1 MSKYEFSGK
10 TREEAID
17 KGLKEQGLTIDEVI
31 VEDIEEGSK
40 GLFGLFGSRPWK
52 VRVTPVKGED
62 EKETVLDTHS
72 LFADALEEK
81 KPARNKPA
89 EKQPKTEK
97 QPAEKKPRAEKK
109 AEKPEKEEKPAEQP
123 AEKPEK
129 KEKKP
134 ARKPAE
140 RKPKQPEE
148 KKPVTPAEQ
157 ADRETVAG
165 MAQDF
170 LQELTK
176 LMGVE
181 VAVHVNT
188 DEEGNVR
195 VNMEGDSQGI
205 LIGRRGETLDA
216 LQYLTSLKVNKGR
229 SEYTRVTLDTE
240 GYRARREEA
249 LVRLANRMANRA
261 VKTGRRVS
269 IEPMNPYER
278 RILHSA
284 LQGNPDVTTHSEGEE
299 PNRHVVITVNKPQ
312 RGKKAAEPK
321 PAEAPVEEAPIEAAA
336 EAVTEAVAEPVA
348 EMVEAAV
355 DAVAPAAESGEEA

>member
-1 MSKYEFSGK
+1 MRSYEAKGK

-17 KGLKEQGLTIDEVI
+17 NALEALNLTIDEVT
-31 VEDIEEGSK
+31 VEDVEEGSK
-40 GLFGLFGSRPWK
+40 GLFGLFGSRPWT
-52 VRVTPVKGED
+52 VRLTAI
-62 EKETVLDTHS
+62 EKEEESSVLDTHS
-72 LFADALEEK
+72 LFADSLEEK
-81 KPARNKPA
+81 KPA
-89 EKQPKTEK
+89 PKK
-97 QPAEKKPRAEKK
+97 QPAEKKQPAPKKQPAEKK
-109 AEKPEKEEKPAEQP
+109 AEAPKEPKEPKEAREDKPAP
-123 AEKPEK
+123 AEKKEK
-129 KEKKP
+129 KQAAEKKP
-134 ARKPAE
+134 ARKP
-140 RKPKQPEE
+140 KQEAE
-148 KKPVTPAEQ
+148 KKPLTPAEQ
-157 ADRETVAG
+157 ADRETSAGVA
-165 MAQDF
+165 QEF

-181 VAVHVNT
+181 VSVHVNT
-188 DEEGNVR
+188 DEEGNVW

-216 LQYLTSLKVNKGR
+216 LQYLTSLKINKGK

-312 RGKKAAEPK
+312 RAKKAAAP
-321 PAEAPVEEAPIEAAA
+321 APVEEAPAVEETA
-336 EAVTEAVAEPVA
+336 EE
-348 EMVEAAV
+348 
-355 DAVAPAAESGEEA
+355 